1 MNKIII
7 TVLAIVVL
15 GGGAIAIN
23 IGSNQS
29 ATNTDDA
36 NIAMNIGSST
46 QTQQPTL
53 TVYKSPDCGCC
64 SNWTNY
70 VKRRGYEI
78 KIIDTDN
85 MAEIKDQYGIPDDLT
100 SCHTTIIGDY
110 FVEGHI
116 PTEAIDKLLAE
127 RPDITGIA
135 LAGMPTGSPG
145 MPGNRSASLEIYTVT
160 HDAHAGEIFMKI

>member
-23 IGSNQS
+23 IGSNPPV
-29 ATNTDDA
+29 ANIGDA
-36 NIAMNIGSST
+36 NMTVNTEST
-46 QTQQPTL
+46 QTQQPIL

-116 PTEAIDKLLAE
+116 PTEAIDKLLADH
-127 RPDITGIA
+127 PDIKGIA
-135 LAGMPTGSPG
+135 MADMPAGSPG
-145 MPGNRSASLEIYTVT
+145 MPGNKSAPFEIYTVT
-160 HDAHAGEIFMKI
+160 QNDQAGEIFMEI